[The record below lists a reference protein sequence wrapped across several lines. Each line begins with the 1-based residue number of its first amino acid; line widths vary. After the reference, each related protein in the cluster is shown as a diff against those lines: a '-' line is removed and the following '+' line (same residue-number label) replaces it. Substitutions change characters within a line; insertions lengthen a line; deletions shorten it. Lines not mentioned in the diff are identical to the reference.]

1 MDISKR
7 VSQTIKNKYPSTYDK
22 YRRQEYARIIA
33 RKMWANVNRV
43 KEWGTRLPNGETSKI
58 PRELLNAM
66 CFGCGDGQNRRM
78 IKKYT
83 EAAKAAERFLRRRS
97 R

>member
-7 VSQTIKNKYPSTYDK
+7 VSQTIKNKYPSTCGV
-22 YRRQEYARIIA
+22 RRREYARIIA
-33 RKMWANVNRV
+33 TKMWANVNRV

-66 CFGCGDGQNRRM
+66 CFGCGDGHNRRM

-83 EAAKAAERFLRRRS
+83 EAAMAAERFLRRRS

>member
-7 VSQTIKNKYPSTYDK
+7 VSQAIKSKYPSKYDK
-22 YRRQEYARIIA
+22 YRRQDYARIIA
-33 RKMWANVNRV
+33 AKMWANVNRV
-43 KEWGTRLPNGETSKI
+43 KEFGTRLPNGESSKI

-66 CFGCGDGQNRRM
+66 CFGCGDGHNRKM

-83 EAAKAAERFLRRRS
+83 EGAKAAERFLRRSGR
-97 R
+97 